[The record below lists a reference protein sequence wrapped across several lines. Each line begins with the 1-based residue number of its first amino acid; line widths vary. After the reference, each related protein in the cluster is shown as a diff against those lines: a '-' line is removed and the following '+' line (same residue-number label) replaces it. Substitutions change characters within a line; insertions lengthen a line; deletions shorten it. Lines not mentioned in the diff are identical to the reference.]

1 MRRDRTLTLL
11 AVAASCALVL
21 PACGSDDSSGDDQPA
36 SATTG
41 TTGATSSTAPAK
53 GASGAS
59 GKAGKSRKKSAGSS
73 SGETGGA
80 KGGGSKESKPS
91 SDSSGGATGA
101 SGSGGSSGPVIRLP
115 GKVTKAQ
122 RKELYRE
129 AKIICT
135 SLTLDGLAR
144 EYEVKATPDAVARAY
159 SKAYAANLRGAA
171 YDGCK
176 AGVTP

>member
-1 MRRDRTLTLL
+1 MLTLL
-11 AVAASCALVL
+11 AVAASCVLVL
-21 PACGSDDSSGDDQPA
+21 PACGSDGSSGDDQPA

-41 TTGATSSTAPAK
+41 ATGAASSTAPAK

-59 GKAGKSRKKSAGSS
+59 GKTGKARKKSADSS
-73 SGETGGA
+73 PGKTGGA
-80 KGGGSKESKPS
+80 KSEGAKGPKPS
-91 SDSSGGATGA
+91 SGSSGGATGA
-101 SGSGGSSGPVIRLP
+101 GGSGGSSGPTISLP
-115 GKVTKAQ
+115 GKVTNAQ
-122 RKELYRE
+122 RKELSRE
-129 AKIICT
+129 AKIVCA

-159 SKAYAANLRGAA
+159 SKAYAANLRRAA